1 MKPDGTLPD
10 GLVAS
15 VSTLPPKETMD
26 RLAAA
31 VGRRGMTVLARIDH
45 AGAARAAGLDLRAT
59 EVLVFGNPK
68 GGTPLMQ
75 AAQTAGID
83 LPLKALVWQD
93 AEGRTWVGYNDPGWI
108 AARHGIADA
117 PDTIADARGTRR
129 RRRRSDQGRAP
140 KIGPVYAP
148 LRARWAM
155 NPRLWADLGARSIH
169 HRPVQ

>member
-1 MKPDGTLPD
+1 MKPDGTLPE

-15 VSTLPPKETMD
+15 LSTLPPKATMD

-45 AGAARAAGLDLRAT
+45 AAAARAAGLDLLPT

-75 AAQTAGID
+75 SAQTAGID

-93 AEGRTWVGYNDPGWI
+93 AEGCTWVGYNDPGWI

-117 PDTIADARGTRR
+117 PETIAAM
-129 RRRRSDQGRAP
+129 RAALAAVVGEATKDKHP
-140 KIGPVYAP
+140 K
-148 LRARWAM
+148 
-155 NPRLWADLGARSIH
+155 
-169 HRPVQ
+169 

>member
-75 AAQTAGID
+75 SAQTAGID

-93 AEGRTWVGYNDPGWI
+93 AEGRTWVGYDDPGWI
-108 AARHGIADA
+108 AVRHGIADT
-117 PDTIADARGTRR
+117 PETIAAM
-129 RRRRSDQGRAP
+129 RAALAAVVSEASKDEHP
-140 KIGPVYAP
+140 
-148 LRARWAM
+148 
-155 NPRLWADLGARSIH
+155 
-169 HRPVQ
+169 Q

>member
-45 AGAARAAGLDLRAT
+45 AAAARAAGLDLRAT

-75 AAQTAGID
+75 SAQTAGID

-117 PDTIADARGTRR
+117 PETIAAM
-129 RRRRSDQGRAP
+129 RAALAAVVSEATKDKHP
-140 KIGPVYAP
+140 K
-148 LRARWAM
+148 
-155 NPRLWADLGARSIH
+155 
-169 HRPVQ
+169 

>member
-15 VSTLPPKETMD
+15 VSALPPKETMD

-75 AAQTAGID
+75 SAQTA
-83 LPLKALVWQD
+83 
-93 AEGRTWVGYNDPGWI
+93 
-108 AARHGIADA
+108 AR
-117 PDTIADARGTRR
+117 
-129 RRRRSDQGRAP
+129 Q
-140 KIGPVYAP
+140 
-148 LRARWAM
+148 
-155 NPRLWADLGARSIH
+155 GARLAGRG
-169 HRPVQ
+169 RPHVGRLQ